1 MPSPGDGLGVSAP
14 LGRSAGISSGG
25 SGVASAGSG
34 VGLGGCLSSSVLTES
49 EGSLSSR
56 RNELSA
62 RSVYSSPGGATCA
75 PAAMYIKPNRAASTM
90 SVVRRLT
97 ALLRFLFPML
107 SALLFKA
114 FFSQSICDRVA
125 APSPPPKRRDDADFS
140 LFGIGRFILRPRP
153 LHVFCRAPARA
164 RHRRRAPAGSPTRAS

>member
-14 LGRSAGISSGG
+14 LGRSAGGGVNTSSGISSGG

-97 ALLRFLFPML
+97 ALLRFLFPIL
-107 SALLFKA
+107 SAFLF
-114 FFSQSICDRVA
+114 
-125 APSPPPKRRDDADFS
+125 
-140 LFGIGRFILRPRP
+140 
-153 LHVFCRAPARA
+153 
-164 RHRRRAPAGSPTRAS
+164 